1 MKKSDLIVAL
11 AAIPGDPEI
20 LVQSAEVG
28 YDGLTKLSMITVQR
42 LISDPYRLGS
52 GDFVTARDITF
63 LEQCFERTVSVEEP
77 FEAIAIYR
85 GWVKK
90 A

>member
-1 MKKSDLIVAL
+1 MKKSELIAAL

-28 YDGLTKLSMITVQR
+28 YESLKHLSMVTVQR
-42 LISDPYRLGS
+42 LISDPYKLGS

-63 LEQCFERTVSVEEP
+63 LEGCFERAVSVDEP
-77 FEAIAIYR
+77 FEAIAIFR
-85 GWVKK
+85 
-90 A
+90 